1 MWISACIKSLIDFLS
16 KFVDYKTTQTEH
28 QTTTELVKEKQ
39 ALKKASDITERLIEN
54 SEGFFKFSARLYYDL
69 LDFRQRRQFK
79 HFYKTHLKLKKQFQK
94 VN

>member
-1 MWISACIKSLIDFLS
+1 MWLTACIKSLIDFLS
-16 KFVDYKTTQTEH
+16 KFVDYQTTKNEN
-28 QTTTELVKEKQ
+28 QTTTEIVKEKQ

-54 SEGFFKFSARLYYDL
+54 SEGFFRFSARLYYDL
-69 LDFRQRRQFK
+69 LDCRQKRQFK